1 MGLMDKFNKGGVPFD
16 IDIAGF
22 TFVDLKS
29 LYKKS
34 PAGEV
39 FKIDGLYINKKSSYG
54 DHPVAILVKEEF
66 LVDLP
71 AHLVEDVKLMLQDP
85 EVIEAIKNGNVGFT
99 IHEYDQKQ
107 YKKKCYGIHWEDI
120 A

>member
-1 MGLMDKFNKGGVPFD
+1 MGFMDKYNKGGVTFD
-16 IDIAGF
+16 IDISRFA
-22 TFVDLKS
+22 FVDLKS
-29 LYKKS
+29 LFKQY
-34 PAGEV
+34 PEGEV
-39 FKIDGLYINKKSSYG
+39 FKIDGLYINKKSSFG
-54 DHPVAILVKEEF
+54 DHPVAILIKEEF

-71 AHLVEDVKLMLQDP
+71 AHLVEDVKEILQDP
-85 EVIEAIKNGNVGFT
+85 EAIEAIKNGKVGFT

>member
-1 MGLMDKFNKGGVPFD
+1 MGFMDKYNKGGIIFD
-16 IDIAGF
+16 IDISGF

-29 LYKKS
+29 LFKKS
-34 PAGEV
+34 PEGEV
-39 FKIDGLYINKKSSYG
+39 FKIDGLYINKKSSFG
-54 DHPVAILVKEEF
+54 DHPVAILIKEEF

-71 AHLVEDVKLMLQDP
+71 AHLVEDVKEILQDP
-85 EVIEAIKNGNVGFT
+85 EAIEAIKNGKVGFT

>member
-1 MGLMDKFNKGGVPFD
+1 MGFLDKYNKGGVTFD
-16 IDIAGF
+16 IDIKGF
-22 TFVDLKS
+22 RFVALEDL
-29 LYKKS
+29 
-34 PAGEV
+34 
-39 FKIDGLYINKKSSYG
+39 FKRDGGKTIFGIDGLYINKKSSFG
-54 DHPVAILVKEEF
+54 DHPVAILIKEEF

-71 AHLVEDVKLMLQDP
+71 AHLVDDVKEILQDP
-85 EVIEAIKNGNVGFT
+85 EAIENIKNGKVGFT